1 MYNKVVKRLIDLVL
15 SGIGILVLSPV
26 YLILA
31 IAIKID
37 DPGPVFFR
45 QKRVGLHKSHFMI
58 MKFRTM
64 KMETPRDVPT
74 HLLQNP
80 EQYITR
86 MGKFL
91 RKTSLDELPQLFQI
105 FTGKMSIV
113 GPRPA
118 LWNQFDLIE
127 LRDQVG
133 ANDLRPGLT
142 GWAQINGRDE
152 LPLDVKARFDGEYVQ
167 RISFLFDCKCFLG
180 TVLSVL
186 KHDGVVEGGTGA
198 LNKEKQEK

>member
-15 SGIGILVLSPV
+15 SGLGIAVLSPV

-91 RKTSLDELPQLFQI
+91 RKTSLDELPQLWNI
-105 FTGKMSIV
+105 FKGDMSIV

-118 LWNQFDLIE
+118 LPREVE
-127 LRDQVG
+127 LY
-133 ANDLRPGLT
+133 NDLQKQRMYVTPGLT
-142 GWAQINGRDE
+142 CYWQIQPRRNE
-152 LPLDVKARFDGEYVQ
+152 
-167 RISFLFDCKCFLG
+167 ISFDQWMEMDLQYILDRSFLVDWKIIFKTIG
-180 TVLSVL
+180 AVLH
-186 KHDGVVEGGTGA
+186 KEG
-198 LNKEKQEK
+198 E